1 MAFDALDEHE
11 QGELVRKWLRDNG
24 SSILIG
30 VGLGLLLI
38 FGWQQWR
45 SHQARHQAEAA
56 VQYDAMTKA
65 VQAKD
70 AAAIGKGFELLKND
84 YADTAYAVFAAMQ
97 QAEAALGNGDKTA
110 ALTAATWAFEH
121 AKVDALKGLAGLRL
135 ARLKLGEG
143 DPQAALDIAA
153 RLPKDGYG
161 PMIDELRGDA
171 LHSQG
176 KNDEARGAYQSA
188 LQSLEAAAPNR
199 TSLEMK
205 LNALGGAAEKKNT

>member
-56 VQYDAMTKA
+56 VQYDAMTQA
-65 VQAKD
+65 VKAKD
-70 AAAIGKGFELLKND
+70 AAAIGKGFDLLKSD

-97 QAEAALGNGDKTA
+97 QAETALGNGDKTA
-110 ALTAATWAFEH
+110 AMAAATWAFEH
-121 AKVDALKGLAGLRL
+121 AKVDAMKGLAGLRL
-135 ARLKLGEG
+135 ARLKLAEG
-143 DPQAALDIAA
+143 DAQAALDIAA
-153 RLPKDGYG
+153 RLPKDGYA
-161 PMIDELRGDA
+161 PLIDELRGDA

-176 KNDEARGAYQSA
+176 KNEEARGAYQSA
-188 LQSLEAAAPNR
+188 VQALEAAAPNR
-199 TSLEMK
+199 ASLEMK
-205 LNALGGAAEKKNT
+205 LNALGGAAEKKNS

>member
-45 SHQARHQAEAA
+45 SHQLRHQAEAA
-56 VQYDAMTKA
+56 VQYDAMSTA

-70 AAAIGKGFELLKND
+70 AAAIGKGFELLKAD

-110 ALTAATWAFEH
+110 ALTAATWAFDH
-121 AKVDALKGLAGLRL
+121 AKGDALKGLAGLRL

-143 DPQAALDIAA
+143 DAQAALDIAA
-153 RLPKDGYG
+153 KLPTDGYG
-161 PMIDELRGDA
+161 AMIDELKGDA
-171 LHSQG
+171 LRSQG

-188 LQSLEAAAPNR
+188 LQALEAAAPNR
-199 TSLEMK
+199 ASLEMK
-205 LNALGGAAEKKNT
+205 LNALGGAAEKKNS

>member
-45 SHQARHQAEAA
+45 AHQARHQAEAA
-56 VQYDAMTKA
+56 VQYDAMTLA
-65 VQAKD
+65 VKAKD
-70 AAAIGKGFELLKND
+70 AAAIGKGFELLKSD

-110 ALTAATWAFEH
+110 ALAAATWAFEH

-143 DPQAALDIAA
+143 DAQAALDIAG
-153 RLPKDGYG
+153 RLPRDGYAAL
-161 PMIDELRGDA
+161 IDELRGDA
-171 LHSQG
+171 LHNQG
-176 KNDEARGAYQSA
+176 KNGEARDAYQSA
-188 LQSLEAAAPNR
+188 VQALEAAAPNR
-199 TSLEMK
+199 ASLEMK
-205 LNALGGAAEKKNT
+205 LNALGGSAEKKSS